1 MKKILKYLE
10 QMFKKVLY
18 KEQMFCYYI
27 YEQSFQICKVIE
39 MKKYKIKNRF
49 RFITF
54 VTVMMLIVSF
64 AVSGL
69 FNTIKAQSVKEQ
81 EYVEISVEAGDTLWQ
96 LAKTYGSGNC
106 DVRELVYNICQ
117 VNHIKA
123 EDLRAGQTILIPID

>member
-1 MKKILKYLE
+1 
-10 QMFKKVLY
+10 
-18 KEQMFCYYI
+18 MFCYYI
-27 YEQSFQICKVIE
+27 YEQSFQTCKVIE

-81 EYVEISVEAGDTLWQ
+81 EYVEVSVEAGDTLWQ

>member
-1 MKKILKYLE
+1 MKR
-10 QMFKKVLY
+10 
-18 KEQMFCYYI
+18 
-27 YEQSFQICKVIE
+27 
-39 MKKYKIKNRF
+39 YKIKNRF

-54 VTVMMLIVSF
+54 VTVMMLLVSF

-81 EYVEISVEAGDTLWQ
+81 EYVEVSVEAGDTLWQ

-117 VNHIKA
+117 INHIKA

>member
-1 MKKILKYLE
+1 
-10 QMFKKVLY
+10 MFKKVLY

-27 YEQSFQICKVIE
+27 YEQSFQACKVIE
-39 MKKYKIKNRF
+39 MKRYKIKNRF

-81 EYVEISVEAGDTLWQ
+81 EYVEVSVEAGDTLWQ